1 MNHYKKWLYSTTN
14 TYSEVTRK
22 DVLEDMFSIIMK
34 WFSKYPELDFLKN
47 ESLCKHNFFQ
57 CMYHNPMKSSMG
69 DEEMEYFSLTYL
81 ADIVDIFI
89 QCKELQNS
97 YTTDIIDHKMTA
109 DDILLFLSD
118 NIQVVDIEHYEEES
132 DDLIVHDGRF

>member
-1 MNHYKKWLYSTTN
+1 
-14 TYSEVTRK
+14 
-22 DVLEDMFSIIMK
+22 
-34 WFSKYPELDFLKN
+34 
-47 ESLCKHNFFQ
+47 
-57 CMYHNPMKSSMG
+57 MKSSMG

-118 NIQVVDIEHYEEES
+118 NIQVVDIENYEEES